1 MTSPID
7 YDRAK
12 VERLLHDPSV
22 DWPQFLVELDASS
35 KGVHQWARRA
45 APDLTPLLADKKAKR
60 VVPLTH
66 LQAQACLPLI
76 RQAADLAEPSPS
88 KTITEN
94 ACGIIAEAMR
104 IVGKPRLPNGSMY
117 AIAHVLLEH
126 GCPPAAAGSLRWH
139 KLQVVNNPTEYGLQF

>member
-1 MTSPID
+1 MTAPIEL
-7 YDRAK
+7 DRAK
-12 VERLLHDPSV
+12 AEKLLHDPNV
-22 DWPQFLVELDASS
+22 DWTTFLVELEASDI
-35 KGVHQWARRA
+35 GVHKWARRA
-45 APDLTPLLADKKAKR
+45 APNLIPLIADKKARR

-66 LQAQACLPLI
+66 LQAQKCLPLI

-94 ACGIIAEAMR
+94 ACQIIAEAMR

-117 AIAHVLLEH
+117 AIAHVLHEH

-139 KLQVVNNPTEYGLQF
+139 KLQVVNNPAAYGLQF